1 MRQNIRFTK
10 VLTKYSTEYNNS
22 LFINN
27 LCRQLSMDVK
37 DMFSYFIN
45 LRNEHDLEYIIELFN
60 DENYEI
66 NKLDLNRI
74 YKFIDNVWNSED

>member
-1 MRQNIRFTK
+1 
-10 VLTKYSTEYNNS
+10 
-22 LFINN
+22 
-27 LCRQLSMDVK
+27 MDVK

-60 DENYEI
+60 NENYEI

-74 YKFIDNVWNSED
+74 YKFIDNVWGNEQN